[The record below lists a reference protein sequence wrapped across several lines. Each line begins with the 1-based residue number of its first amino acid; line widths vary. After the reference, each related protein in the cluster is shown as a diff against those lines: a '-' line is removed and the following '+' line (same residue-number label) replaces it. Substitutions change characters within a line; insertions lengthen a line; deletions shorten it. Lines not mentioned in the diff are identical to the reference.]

1 MVGNGG
7 GLDAGFMK
15 LANGLRAHESA
26 ACWPDSAIL
35 RRRATPVIGE
45 SAEGAAEVRRSSVLR
60 KAPGWRKIM
69 HRPRAKVEDS
79 RMTSRTPLVLLPGL
93 LLDRRLYGPQLGAL
107 ADVAAIDVPDL
118 TQDESMAAMAERVLA
133 AAPERFAL
141 CGLSMGGYLAFEI
154 MRQAP
159 ERIERLALLDT
170 QARPDTD
177 EARERRLSMMAQA
190 REGDF
195 AGVLQRLLP
204 LLIHPGR
211 LADQALVGLIASM
224 AEGVGREAFLR
235 QQNAILNRK
244 DSRPSLGAIAC
255 PALVLCGR
263 EDALTP
269 APLHHEM
276 ATEIPNATLA
286 VLPNCG
292 HLSPLEAPEAVS
304 ALLRLW
310 LAGTL

>member
-1 MVGNGG
+1 
-7 GLDAGFMK
+7 
-15 LANGLRAHESA
+15 
-26 ACWPDSAIL
+26 
-35 RRRATPVIGE
+35 
-45 SAEGAAEVRRSSVLR
+45 
-60 KAPGWRKIM
+60 
-69 HRPRAKVEDS
+69 
-79 RMTSRTPLVLLPGL
+79 MTSRTPLLLLPGL
-93 LLDRRLYGPQLGAL
+93 LLDRRLYGPQLGSL

-118 TQDESMAAMAERVLA
+118 TQDESMAAMAERVLT

-141 CGLSMGGYLAFEI
+141 CGLSMGGYLAFEM

-177 EARERRLSMMAQA
+177 EARERRLSMITQA

-204 LLIHPGR
+204 LFIHPDR
-211 LADQALVGLIASM
+211 LADQALMGLIASM
-224 AEGVGREAFLR
+224 AEGVGSEAFLR

-244 DSRPSLGAIAC
+244 DSRASLSAIAC
-255 PALVLCGR
+255 PTLVLCGR

-269 APLHHEM
+269 APLHHEI
-276 ATEIPNATLA
+276 ATEIPNAMLA

-292 HLSPLEAPEAVS
+292 HLSPL
-304 ALLRLW
+304 RF
-310 LAGTL
+310 

>member
-1 MVGNGG
+1 
-7 GLDAGFMK
+7 
-15 LANGLRAHESA
+15 
-26 ACWPDSAIL
+26 
-35 RRRATPVIGE
+35 
-45 SAEGAAEVRRSSVLR
+45 
-60 KAPGWRKIM
+60 
-69 HRPRAKVEDS
+69 
-79 RMTSRTPLVLLPGL
+79 MTSRTPLLLLPGL

-118 TQDESMAAMAERVLA
+118 TQDDSMAGMAERVLA

-154 MRQAP
+154 MRRAP

-177 EARERRLSMMAQA
+177 EARERRLSMIAQA

-204 LLIHPGR
+204 LFIHPGR
-211 LADQALVGLIASM
+211 LADQALVGLITSM

-244 DSRPSLGAIAC
+244 DSRPSLSAIVC
-255 PALVLCGR
+255 PTLVLCGR

-269 APLHHEM
+269 APLHYEM
-276 ATEIPNATLA
+276 ATEIPNEIPNATLA

-292 HLSPLEAPEAVS
+292 HLSPLEMPDAVT

>member
-1 MVGNGG
+1 
-7 GLDAGFMK
+7 
-15 LANGLRAHESA
+15 
-26 ACWPDSAIL
+26 
-35 RRRATPVIGE
+35 
-45 SAEGAAEVRRSSVLR
+45 
-60 KAPGWRKIM
+60 
-69 HRPRAKVEDS
+69 
-79 RMTSRTPLVLLPGL
+79 MTSRTPLLLLPGL

-107 ADVAAIDVPDL
+107 ADVAVIDVPDL

-154 MRQAP
+154 MRRAP

-177 EARERRLSMMAQA
+177 EARERRLSMIAQA

-204 LLIHPGR
+204 LFIHPDR

-244 DSRPSLGAIAC
+244 DSRPSLNAIAC
-255 PALVLCGR
+255 STLVLCGR

-276 ATEIPNATLA
+276 ATEIPSATLA

-292 HLSPLEAPEAVS
+292 HLSPLEMPEAVT

>member
-1 MVGNGG
+1 
-7 GLDAGFMK
+7 
-15 LANGLRAHESA
+15 
-26 ACWPDSAIL
+26 
-35 RRRATPVIGE
+35 
-45 SAEGAAEVRRSSVLR
+45 
-60 KAPGWRKIM
+60 
-69 HRPRAKVEDS
+69 
-79 RMTSRTPLVLLPGL
+79 MTSRTPLLLLPGL
-93 LLDRRLYGPQLGAL
+93 LLDRRLYGPQLGSL
-107 ADVAAIDVPDL
+107 TDVAAIEVPEL
-118 TQDESMAAMAERVLA
+118 TQDDSMAAMAERVLA

-141 CGLSMGGYLAFEI
+141 CGLSMGGYLALEI
-154 MRQAP
+154 IRQAP
-159 ERIERLALLDT
+159 QRIERLALLDT

-190 REGDF
+190 RDGDF

-204 LLIHPGR
+204 LLIHPDR
-211 LADQALVGLIASM
+211 LANQALVGLIASM
-224 AEGVGREAFLR
+224 AEGVGREGFLR

-244 DSRPSLGAIAC
+244 DSRPSLSAIAC

-292 HLSPLEAPEAVS
+292 HLSPLEMPDAVT